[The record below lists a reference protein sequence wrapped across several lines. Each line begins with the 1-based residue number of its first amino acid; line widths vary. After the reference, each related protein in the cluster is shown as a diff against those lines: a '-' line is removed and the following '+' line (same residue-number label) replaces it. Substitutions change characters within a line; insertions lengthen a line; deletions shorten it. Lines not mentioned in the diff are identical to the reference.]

1 MIPVSIDLTEIV
13 DEFVLTSEQTQ
24 SLGESIIDRIVE
36 DYMHKWNDVVNGGL
50 KQLRPLYQRA
60 MYVQRESDTSV
71 TFGLAPG
78 DDGLALAIE
87 EGKPPFDIK
96 EGFARSP
103 KRKTSLGGGW
113 YLTVPFR
120 YATSQAVAESTIFSG
135 RLPEVIEKVV
145 KSNGGKPLS
154 AAQLPSQY
162 AQLGRRKAIQTAN
175 GVIPEYVH
183 KAPKFQGLV
192 RVDVSSTHNENRGA
206 YMTFR
211 RVSNNSD
218 PNSWIHPGFDARKF
232 MDKALDQ
239 TQIPQVVDMV
249 LDNFL
254 SQL

>member
-1 MIPVSIDLTEIV
+1 MIPVNIDLSEIV
-13 DEFVLTSEQTQ
+13 EEFTLTAEQTQ
-24 SLGESIIDRIVE
+24 TLGDSILDRIVE
-36 DYMHKWNDVVNGGL
+36 DYMHKWNDIVNGGL
-50 KQLRPLYQRA
+50 KQLRSTYQRA
-60 MYVQRESDTSV
+60 MYVERSASSV
-71 TFGLAPG
+71 VFGLTPG
-78 DDGLALAIE
+78 ENGLALAIE
-87 EGKPPFDIK
+87 EGKAPYDIK
-96 EGFARSP
+96 EGFRNSP
-103 KRKTSLGGGW
+103 KRKESLGGGW

-120 YATSQAVAESTIFSG
+120 YATSQAVAESTAFSG
-135 RLPEVIEKVV
+135 RLPEVIEKLV

-154 AAQLPSQY
+154 ASQLPGQY

-183 KAPKFQGLV
+183 KAPQFQGLV
-192 RVDVSSTHNENRGA
+192 RVDIGSTKSENRGG
-206 YMTFR
+206 YFTFR

-254 SQL
+254 QQI

>member
-1 MIPVSIDLTEIV
+1 MIPVNIDLTEIV
-13 DEFVLTSEQTQ
+13 DEFTLTAEQTQ
-24 SLGESIIDRIVE
+24 TLGDSILDRIVE
-36 DYMHKWNDVVNGGL
+36 DYMHKWNDIVNGGL
-50 KQLRPLYQRA
+50 KQLRSTYQRA
-60 MYVQRESDTSV
+60 MYVERSASSV

-78 DDGLALAIE
+78 ENGLALAIE
-87 EGKPPFDIK
+87 EGKAPYDIK
-96 EGFARSP
+96 EGFRNSP
-103 KRKTSLGGGW
+103 KKKESIGGGW

-120 YATSQAVAESTIFSG
+120 YATSQAVAESTAFSG
-135 RLPEVIEKVV
+135 RLPEVIEKLV
-145 KSNGGKPLS
+145 KNNGGKPLS
-154 AAQLPSQY
+154 AAQLPNQY

-183 KAPKFQGLV
+183 KAPQFQGLV
-192 RVDVSSTHNENRGA
+192 RVEIGSTRNETRGV

-211 RVSNNSD
+211 RVSDKSD

-254 SQL
+254 QQI

>member
-1 MIPVSIDLTEIV
+1 MIPVNIDLTEIMN
-13 DEFVLTSEQTQ
+13 EFALTAEQTQ
-24 SLGESIIDRIVE
+24 NLGESIIDRIVE

-50 KQLRPLYQRA
+50 KQLRSLYQRS
-60 MYVQRESDTSV
+60 MYVERNSATEV
-71 TFGLAPG
+71 TFGLSPG
-78 DDGLALAIE
+78 ENGLALAIE
-87 EGKPPFDIK
+87 EGKPPFDMK
-96 EGFARSP
+96 EGFSHSS

-113 YLTVPFR
+113 YLTIPFR
-120 YATSQAVAESTIFSG
+120 YATSQAVAESTAFSG
-135 RLPEVIEKVV
+135 RLPEVIERLVRG
-145 KSNGGKPLS
+145 NDGKPLS
-154 AAQLPSQY
+154 AAQLPNQY

-183 KAPKFQGLV
+183 KAPRFQGLV
-192 RVDVSSTHNENRGA
+192 RVDVSSTRNENRGA

-211 RVSNNSD
+211 RVSNNSE
-218 PNSWIHPGFDARKF
+218 PYSWIHPGFDARRF